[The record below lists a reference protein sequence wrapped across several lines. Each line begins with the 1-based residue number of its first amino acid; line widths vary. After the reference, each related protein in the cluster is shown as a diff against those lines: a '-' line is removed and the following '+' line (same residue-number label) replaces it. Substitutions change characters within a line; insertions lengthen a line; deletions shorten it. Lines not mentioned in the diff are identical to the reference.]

1 VDRERIGR
9 LLMTLA
15 AVVALGGVPFANDS
29 VQAGRVL
36 GVSGCLVMV
45 ALGLLLL
52 APRPATR
59 AERRARA
66 QRIAREARQ
75 AALAEAQQYQQYDTY
90 RVPRQRAAVPA
101 GSQAAEESESHA
113 A

>member
-1 VDRERIGR
+1 
-9 LLMTLA
+9 
-15 AVVALGGVPFANDS
+15 
-29 VQAGRVL
+29 
-36 GVSGCLVMV
+36 MV

-66 QRIAREARQ
+66 QRIARQARQ
-75 AALAEAQQYQQYDTY
+75 AALAEGQQYPEYQQYQDHDTY

-101 GSQAAEESESHA
+101 GSRAAEESESHA

>member
-1 VDRERIGR
+1 
-9 LLMTLA
+9 MTLA

-75 AALAEAQQYQQYDTY
+75 AALAEAQQYQQYQQYDTY